1 MYLHQNVEEYQIN
14 NLMMHQKSLENQEQ
28 STTRQSRL
36 KKIIKIRDEINEIE
50 KNKNNTKNQ

>member
-50 KNKNNTKNQ
+50 KNKDNTKNQ